1 MDCDSLIISLFLSG
15 GDGMNLNQLRYFV
28 TLAQMEHYTKAAQ
41 ELEISQPSL
50 SHAMNTLENELGTSL
65 FQKQGRNVA
74 LTKYGRIFLEYVE
87 ESLKTLDLG
96 IAKTRAMTGQTG
108 GVIDLAFIYT
118 LGSEFV
124 PELVADFSR
133 SHEVLDVRFKFTVGN
148 TVEIIQGLKDER
160 FDVAFCSMI
169 EKETSI
175 EFIPVGEEKLVVA
188 VPKGHPLSDKEQVDL
203 EEAAAYPQVYYTK
216 DSGLRPVIDKMF
228 GMARIKPKI
237 AYEIEEDGSMAGLVA
252 QNFGIAIM
260 PDIPILR
267 NLNIEVLK
275 LRNSYLKRQ
284 VYMAV
289 SKENYRTPMVKRFT
303 DYVRRV
309 CRV

>member
-1 MDCDSLIISLFLSG
+1 M
-15 GDGMNLNQLRYFV
+15 
-28 TLAQMEHYTKAAQ
+28 
-41 ELEISQPSL
+41 
-50 SHAMNTLENELGTSL
+50 
-65 FQKQGRNVA
+65 
-74 LTKYGRIFLEYVE
+74 EYVE
-87 ESLKTLDLG
+87 ESLRTLDFG
-96 IAKTRAMTGQTG
+96 IEKTRVITGQTG

-124 PELVADFSR
+124 PELVADFVR
-133 SHEVLDVRFKFTVGN
+133 SHEELDVKFNFTVGN
-148 TVEIIQGLKDER
+148 TLEIIQGLKEER

-188 VPKGHPLSDKEQVDL
+188 VPKGHPLAEKEQVGL
-203 EEAAAYPQVYYTK
+203 EEAAVYPQIYYTK
-216 DSGLRPVIDKMF
+216 ESGLRPVIDRMFKM
-228 GMARIKPKI
+228 AKIKPKI

-267 NLNIEVLK
+267 NLNIEVLA
-275 LRNSYLKRQ
+275 LRNAYLKRH

-289 SKENYRTPMVKRFT
+289 SKENYKTPMVKRFT
-303 DYVRRV
+303 DYVQKV
-309 CRV
+309 CRE